1 MRVSEWCFHYL
12 FVIASLN
19 SISPP
24 DDKMEYAIVI
34 QQDIYNCILII
45 NRITNSISS
54 ILEEKQN
61 PMKYT
66 LCHSSACDWIW
77 FKSLN
82 MAMRSLLL
90 LIIFL
95 SFNYNCQSQYSI
107 YAKGGASWRNAIN
120 LPGEIADFTVQYG
133 NRRYLTRGYTQF
145 SAIGFQYDL
154 VAFDFLDKNWKIL
167 SDTEMNYYGRVEL
180 LPGLFSVTQSLS
192 IQYNHGKR
200 S

>member
-1 MRVSEWCFHYL
+1 
-12 FVIASLN
+12 
-19 SISPP
+19 
-24 DDKMEYAIVI
+24 
-34 QQDIYNCILII
+34 
-45 NRITNSISS
+45 
-54 ILEEKQN
+54 
-61 PMKYT
+61 
-66 LCHSSACDWIW
+66 
-77 FKSLN
+77 